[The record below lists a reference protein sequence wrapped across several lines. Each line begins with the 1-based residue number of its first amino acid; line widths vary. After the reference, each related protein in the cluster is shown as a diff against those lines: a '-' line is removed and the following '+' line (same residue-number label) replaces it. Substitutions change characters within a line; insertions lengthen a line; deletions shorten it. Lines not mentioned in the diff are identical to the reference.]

1 MRRVWIVFAAL
12 AVFAAGL
19 PAARAETKVPPSAG
33 KLVLEDF
40 FRGRLVAEG
49 VFRNTRDNTSRGL
62 EVKMHGTWDGTT
74 LTLVEDFVFSD
85 GEKDRK
91 TWRFT
96 KVAEGVYRGT
106 REDVIG
112 EADVRQAGDD
122 VRLTYTARVKTKEGS
137 SYDIRFDDLLRLT
150 DRRTVLNTATLKAF
164 WFFPVGEV
172 ELVIRKLGR

>member
-1 MRRVWIVFAAL
+1 MRRVWIALAAL
-12 AVFAAGL
+12 VALAGTL
-19 PAARAETKVPPSAG
+19 SAARAETPMPPAAG

-40 FRGRLVAEG
+40 FRGRLSAEG
-49 VFRNTRDNTSRGL
+49 VFRNTRDNTSRSL
-62 EVKMHGTWDGTT
+62 KVKMHGTWDGTT

-96 KVAEGVYRGT
+96 KVADGVYRGT

-122 VRLTYTARVKTKEGS
+122 VRLSYTAKVKTKDGS
-137 SYDIRFDDLLRLT
+137 TYDIRFDDLLRLT
-150 DRRTVLNTATLKAF
+150 DKRTVLNTATLKAF
-164 WFFPVGEV
+164 WFFPVGNV
-172 ELVIRKLGR
+172 ELYIRKAGR

>member
-1 MRRVWIVFAAL
+1 MRRIWLAIAAVLAL
-12 AVFAAGL
+12 ASTL
-19 PAARAETKVPPSAG
+19 PSAHAETRIPPSVG

-49 VFRNTRDNTSRGL
+49 VFRNTRDNTNRGL
-62 EVKMHGTWDGTT
+62 KVRMQGSWDGTT

-96 KVAEGVYRGT
+96 KVADGVYRGT

-112 EADVRQAGDD
+112 EADVRQVGDD

-164 WFFPVGEV
+164 WFFTVGDV
-172 ELVIRKLGR
+172 ELVIRKLR